1 MGEETGGGLSRVIFR
16 LNVEPGCTLPPE
28 IPPECQKGLF
38 KTVCTPEQERM
49 LVSWEEGGRGN
60 GCDQERA
67 GLAVGGGWFS
77 PCAPKA
83 QEVEAPGASTV
94 RWARQMSLREAVAPV
109 SAGERGPGTEPG
121 LGDPRQSPVDPE
133 SWTPCIGSAGPA
145 AQTLPPGPRYEPQRE
160 GADHRPV
167 GKALERQRWGKSGK
181 EEQWVSEE
189 TMQGA

>member
-1 MGEETGGGLSRVIFR
+1 MIFR

-49 LVSWEEGGRGN
+49 LVSWEEGGRGS

-109 SAGERGPGTEPG
+109 SAGERGQEPSLALETPDRAPWTLRAG
-121 LGDPRQSPVDPE
+121 HRASARPDLQPRR
-133 SWTPCIGSAGPA
+133 
-145 AQTLPPGPRYEPQRE
+145 LPPGPRHEPQRG

-167 GKALERQRWGKSGK
+167 GKALERQRRGKSGK
-181 EEQWVSEE
+181 EEQCVSGE